1 MESGTIICNCKQV
14 TYGQIENVVREEKN
28 ISNVVQVF
36 DDVQK
41 QTMDREEH
49 SAKHRTKYSFAIR
62 RERPTRITQEKS
74 QKPSG
79 TARNG
84 KTETRRT
91 AYFPWMHRLIR

>member
-41 QTMDREEH
+41 QTHCSTGCHDKIMDIIADLLYQR
-49 SAKHRTKYSFAIR
+49 
-62 RERPTRITQEKS
+62 
-74 QKPSG
+74 
-79 TARNG
+79 
-84 KTETRRT
+84 
-91 AYFPWMHRLIR
+91 